1 MFSISFQA
9 SSTQGD
15 VWSQVLAVFACL
27 VLVPFLWRIHKHITA
42 VMERH
47 KEIIEESG
55 EEEDLIDHLDMALC
69 RLLSGLCWA
78 GSVFFG
84 GFGVSVL
91 WGLGASLLR

>member
-15 VWSQVLAVFACL
+15 AWLQVLAVMACL
-27 VLVPFLWRIHKHITA
+27 VLVPFFWRVHKRIQA

-47 KEIIEESG
+47 EENIEESG
-55 EEEDLIDHLDMALC
+55 EEEDMVDHIDMALC
-69 RLLSGLCWA
+69 RFLSSLCWA
-78 GSVFFG
+78 SAVFFG

>member
-15 VWSQVLAVFACL
+15 AWSQVLAVFACL
-27 VLVPFLWRIHKHITA
+27 VLVPFFWRVHKRIQA

-47 KEIIEESG
+47 EDNIEESG
-55 EEEDLIDHLDMALC
+55 EEEDMVDHIG
-69 RLLSGLCWA
+69 RFLSDRCGA
-78 GSVFFG
+78 AAVFFG